1 MESIKVKDLMVDLS
15 EYSSVS
21 EEATLYEAVMT
32 LEKAHR
38 KFDRKRYKYRVI
50 LVHDNNNR
58 IVGLL
63 SDLEVLSGL
72 EPAYREIGDV
82 RSIALS
88 GFSAEFLKKMA
99 ANYQLWQQPLG
110 DICGKAAQI
119 KVKNVDYTPVEGNY
133 ITENATLNQAIHQ
146 LIVGYHQ
153 NLLVVSGEEKD
164 IVGVL
169 RLYDVFKQVY
179 KMIKT
184 CQMKAQQ
191 K

>member
-1 MESIKVKDLMVDLS
+1 MESIKVEDLMVDLS
-15 EYSSVS
+15 EYSTVS
-21 EEATLYEAVMT
+21 EEATLYEAVTT
-32 LEKAHR
+32 LEEAHR

-50 LVHDNNNR
+50 LVHDSNNQ

-72 EPAYREIGDV
+72 EPTYKEIGDV

-99 ANYQLWQQPLG
+99 ANYRLWQQPLG
-110 DICGKAAQI
+110 DICGKASQI
-119 KVKNVDYTPVEGNY
+119 KVKNIDYTPVEGNY
-133 ITENATLNQAIHQ
+133 IRKNATLNEAIHR

-153 NLLVVSGEEKD
+153 NLLVVSGEEKN

-184 CQMKAQQ
+184 CHMKA
-191 K
+191 

>member
-1 MESIKVKDLMVDLS
+1 MESIKVKDLMVPLS
-15 EYSSVS
+15 EYSTVS
-21 EEATLYEAVMT
+21 EEASLYEAVMI

-50 LVHDNNNR
+50 LVHDKNNR

-88 GFSAEFLKKMA
+88 GFSAEFLKTMA
-99 ANYQLWQQPLG
+99 ANYRLWQQPLG
-110 DICGKAAQI
+110 DICGKALQI
-119 KVKNVDYTPVEGNY
+119 KVKNIDYTVVEGNY
-133 ITENATLNQAIHQ
+133 ITANATLNEAIHQ

-153 NLLVVSGEEKD
+153 NLLVVIGEEKN

-179 KMIKT
+179 KTIKT
-184 CQMKAQQ
+184 CHLRA
-191 K
+191 